1 MHLSNLDTIFTCPP
15 GVFEQLGIEK
25 EQHEGLVEFHSLL
38 VHLLK
43 VLLLHG
49 KDEVLLDIIRD
60 SNLVKIK

>member
-1 MHLSNLDTIFTCPP
+1 MSFWLILKL
-15 GVFEQLGIEK
+15 GVGK
-25 EQHEGLVEFHSLL
+25 EQHEGLVELHSLQ

-43 VLLLHG
+43 VLLLLG